1 MDVQKHGSD
10 PQLMEVSLHH
20 LLQERYRDLPQLRL
34 RLSLWKYC
42 GCQVGTDWEGSQSRE
57 PLSLWMS
64 SGNIEGNIIEYICE
78 ATLLSEGLGTRKTTR
93 APLLY
98 SGIHSKCPQK
108 LPWGGSAQ
116 GPKWTKKC
124 FCAGK
129 KPSQN
134 ELCWFLQGAT
144 HAHSLI

>member
-1 MDVQKHGSD
+1 MDVQEHGSD

-20 LLQERYRDLPQLRL
+20 LLQGRYRDLPQLRL
-34 RLSLWKYC
+34 QLSLWKYC
-42 GCQVGTDWEGSQSRE
+42 GCQVAGGHWLGRKSEQGAFV
-57 PLSLWMS
+57 SLDVFRKYWRKH
-64 SGNIEGNIIEYICE
+64 NRIY
-78 ATLLSEGLGTRKTTR
+78 LLSEGFGTRKTTP